1 VGSWTAALAALI
13 SSPYRPAL
21 RYERES
27 LRDYVSFSWPLMIAP
42 LSGIAIAQGSLLVA
56 DITLGLAG
64 VGAIALTAQLSLYTT
79 KLDEV
84 VTQTLYPAIS
94 VVKDRVDT
102 LREAFLT
109 SNRMAMLW
117 GVPFGVGVAI
127 FAGDL
132 ISFGIGEQWRPA
144 QTLIEITA
152 LSAGASQLGFNWNAF
167 FQARGDTRP
176 MAAGAAVMVTA
187 MAVIALP
194 LLALDGLTG
203 FAIGL
208 AIATCL
214 LIATR
219 VFYLLRLFPG
229 LPILRNAAAAALPTL
244 PAATVLLL
252 LRGLDGGGRS
262 GAEALAQVALFIGIV
277 LAATLILERQLV
289 RDSLRYLRRPAA
301 A

>member
-1 VGSWTAALAALI
+1 
-13 SSPYRPAL
+13 
-21 RYERES
+21 
-27 LRDYVSFSWPLMIAP
+27 
-42 LSGIAIAQGSLLVA
+42 
-56 DITLGLAG
+56 
-64 VGAIALTAQLSLYTT
+64 
-79 KLDEV
+79 
-84 VTQTLYPAIS
+84 
-94 VVKDRVDT
+94 
-102 LREAFLT
+102 
-109 SNRMAMLW
+109 
-117 GVPFGVGVAI
+117 
-127 FAGDL
+127 
-132 ISFGIGEQWRPA
+132 
-144 QTLIEITA
+144 
-152 LSAGASQLGFNWNAF
+152 
-167 FQARGDTRP
+167 
-176 MAAGAAVMVTA
+176 